1 MCTLE
6 ASQGRSLPIDSM
18 VFTRN
23 CVQEYRN
30 TGNTGLQVS
39 VLGFGTWVTLGY
51 QLDLTKA
58 KDIIQTAYDGGINL

>member
-1 MCTLE
+1 
-6 ASQGRSLPIDSM
+6 M